1 MSSDGPRPGPR
12 PGPPPSH
19 SDDVKESVTSD
30 SNESV
35 AAHVTPPE
43 EVDPETGTDAEG
55 DPVENPS
62 G

>member
-1 MSSDGPRPGPR
+1 MSSDGPRPGP
-12 PGPPPSH
+12 PH
-19 SDDVKESVTSD
+19 SPAQPHDVKPSVPKP
-30 SNESV
+30 SV
-35 AAHVTPPE
+35 PKPE

>member
-1 MSSDGPRPGPR
+1 MSSDGPRPGP
-12 PGPPPSH
+12 PH
-19 SDDVKESVTSD
+19 THDDVNHDVPK
-30 SNESV
+30 
-35 AAHVTPPE
+35 PE

>member
-1 MSSDGPRPGPR
+1 MSSDGPRPGP
-12 PGPPPSH
+12 PPARKD
-19 SDDVKESVTSD
+19 SDAVTESVPS
-30 SNESV
+30 
-35 AAHVTPPE
+35 PE

>member
-19 SDDVKESVTSD
+19 DDDVKESVTS
-30 SNESV
+30 
-35 AAHVTPPE
+35 PE
-43 EVDPETGTDAEG
+43 EVDPETGTDAAG

>member
-1 MSSDGPRPGPR
+1 MSSDGPRPGP
-12 PGPPPSH
+12 PH
-19 SDDVKESVTSD
+19 THDDVKNDV
-30 SNESV
+30 
-35 AAHVTPPE
+35 PKPE

>member
-1 MSSDGPRPGPR
+1 MSSDGPRPGP
-12 PGPPPSH
+12 PH
-19 SDDVKESVTSD
+19 THDDVKD
-30 SNESV
+30 
-35 AAHVTPPE
+35 AAKHDVPKPE